1 MKRRVAIVGAGQSGM
16 QLALGLQ
23 RAGHE
28 VTVFSNRSA
37 REILEGPVMSSQC
50 MFETALQTERELGL
64 DGWADECPAI
74 EGIGIAVRNPEG
86 GKAIEWRARLDGPA
100 QSVDQ
105 RLKIPAWMA
114 EFEKRGG
121 QLVLKDVDLD
131 DLETCAQT
139 HDLVV
144 VASGKGEISKLFERD
159 EARSP
164 CDQPQRALALTYVKG
179 MKPAEPYA
187 RVCFNLI
194 PGVGEYFVFPA
205 LTTSGPCEIMVF
217 EGVPGG
223 PMDCWADVKTP
234 QEHLARS
241 KWILETFLPWEAER
255 CTRIELTDDNGIL
268 TGRFTPTVRKPI
280 ATLPSGRKVL
290 GLADAV
296 VLNDPITGQGAN
308 NAAKCADIYLKRI
321 LEHGDAPFDAA
332 WMQETFDRYWEGYA
346 RWATDW
352 TNSLLAPPKPH
363 LLKLLQSATH
373 MPAVAS
379 TIVNGFDDP
388 RAFAPW
394 WFDAEEADH
403 FLEARAR
410 EAVVDRFDRRD
421 FRKALGQFSTGVTVI
436 TTRAI
441 DGRRVG
447 MTANSFSSV
456 SLDPPLVLWSLARQA
471 PSVAD
476 FTGASHF
483 AINVLAANQHHLSR
497 QFSTPQA
504 DKFGGVDCCEGTAGV
519 PLLDGVIARFTCR
532 NVKQYDGGDHL
543 IFIGEVERYDRFD
556 GEPLVFHSG
565 YYQVTTRH
573 PECMQ
578 Q

>member
-1 MKRRVAIVGAGQSGM
+1 MTRSVAIVGAGQSGM

-23 RAGHE
+23 RAGFA
-28 VTVFSNRSA
+28 VTVFSNRTA
-37 REILEGPVMSSQC
+37 QEIAEGPVMSSQC
-50 MFETALQTERELGL
+50 MFEAALQAERELAL
-64 DGWADECPAI
+64 DWWSHACPRV
-74 EGIGIAVRNPEG
+74 EGIGMAVRGPEG
-86 GKAIEWRARLDGPA
+86 GKAIEWSARLEGA
-100 QSVDQ
+100 ARSVDQ
-105 RLKIPAWMA
+105 RLKIPAWMNA
-114 EFEKRGG
+114 FAQRGG
-121 QLVLKDVDLD
+121 RLVVKDAGLD
-131 DLETCAQT
+131 DLEACAAA
-139 HDLVV
+139 HDLVI
-144 VASGKGEISKLFERD
+144 VAGGKGDIAQLFERD
-159 EARSP
+159 AQRSP
-164 CDQPQRALALTYVKG
+164 LDRPPRVLALTYVKG
-179 MKPAEPYA
+179 MKPREPFPA
-187 RVCFNLI
+187 VCFNLI

-205 LTTSGPCEIMVF
+205 LTTTGPCEIMVF

-234 QEHLARS
+234 QQHLARS
-241 KWILETFLPWEAER
+241 KWILDSFLPWEAER
-255 CTRIELTDDNGIL
+255 CTDIALTDDNGIL
-268 TGRFTPTVRKPI
+268 AGCFTPVVRRPV
-280 ATLPSGRKVL
+280 ATLPSGRQVL
-290 GLADAV
+290 GMADAV
-296 VLNDPITGQGAN
+296 VLNDPVTGQGSN

-321 LEHGDAPFDAA
+321 LEHGDAPFDAG
-332 WMQETFDRYWEGYA
+332 WMQQTFDRYWEGYA

-352 TNSLLAPPKPH
+352 THSLLAPPKPH
-363 LLKLLQSATH
+363 LHKLLQSAAS

-379 TIVNGFDDP
+379 AIANGFDDP
-388 RAFAPW
+388 RVFAPW
-394 WFDAEEADH
+394 WFDAAEADR

-410 EAVVDRFDRRD
+410 EAATDRFDRRD
-421 FRKALGQFSTGVTVI
+421 FRKALGQFTTGVTVI

-483 AINVLAANQHHLSR
+483 AINVLAAHQHHLSR
-497 QFSTPQA
+497 QFSTPQP

-519 PLLDGVIARFTCR
+519 PLLNGVIARFVCR

-573 PECMQ
+573 PECAP
-578 Q
+578 